1 MELLIVSI
9 ICGLLLAI
17 SLGKMAYWRG
27 QAKFYRMM
35 RDSAMEH
42 ADGLSNQVRKQSEY
56 IKKLRAEI
64 EECSVPI
71 NRSPSRHEQIFK
83 HELNR
88 RPLENFVPVSDSAHV
103 PHEYPPKYPD
113 GHHYIHTWDGN
124 KVKVEEKHQEGEN
137 HE

>member
-9 ICGLLLAI
+9 ICGLLLALSI
-17 SLGKMAYWRG
+17 GKQMYWKG

-42 ADGLSNQVRKQSEY
+42 ADGLSNRVRKQSEY
-56 IKKLRAEI
+56 IKRLRAEI
-64 EECSVPI
+64 EECSAPM
-71 NRSPSRHEQIFK
+71 NRSPSLHEQIFN

-88 RPLENFVPVSDSAHV
+88 RPLENFVPVSDSA
-103 PHEYPPKYPD
+103 PEYPPKYPD

-124 KVKVEEKHQEGEN
+124 KVKVEAKHQEGEN